1 MTSLGKYNQY
11 FYKIERWLFYLIIIT
26 MPVTALPKR
35 YPIPNIMRNVPQF
48 LLMVALT
55 LAIFYFFKNYRL
67 KGKISKQYRGYFS
80 ICFVWPIL
88 CTTIGFLT
96 FPYWNA
102 GTDDYLRNTYLIQKI
117 AYIYPDILNNAFLL
131 HLKYGIFL
139 IRETIFR
146 FLMPLLGIPFIFWI
160 AFKDKGNAYILHTL
174 SQMALLVSGA
184 LAAYS
189 LIETVW
195 LLTDNQF
202 LAGVLKSLYTCIW
215 DPGTDKDHWWPML
228 LWKGRLRSFYGEPG
242 HFGVMAMFILPF
254 LWYRVFE
261 LKKKGTALLLLF
273 FAFMIFMTHSRTAL
287 AVFCGE
293 VLILLIISI
302 LAKYP
307 EWKQYIVQ
315 VLLASLLSFGLYVF
329 APVGVSLFSNVY
341 YSFASGTSST
351 QVEKKQD
358 NVNEKSQSKLK
369 QPQSNQVEQ
378 TKKDISSIT
387 STKER
392 SNGSRLGNLVAKLN
406 VARQHPLFGV
416 GTSLESRY
424 MVDNI
429 PDFAKS
435 NSEIKSWTRMTLQEF
450 GKGSG
455 FASINEYAVVLVEYG
470 VIGLLLYLIPLVYL
484 FIIVFKYKSLLLKKF
499 STVCIV
505 VAVCGQ
511 AACQLGT
518 GLWLTYP
525 TSLAIA
531 YCIIF
536 NDLNTIKNKGLKR
549 E

>member
-67 KGKISKQYRGYFS
+67 KGKISKQYRVYFS

-293 VLILLIISI
+293 LVVLLAISVF
-302 LAKYP
+302 ARYSD
-307 EWKQYIVQ
+307 WKRYIVQ
-315 VLLASLLSFGLYVF
+315 VLLATILSFGLYVM
-329 APVGVSLFSNVY
+329 APIGVSLLCNVY
-341 YSFASGTSST
+341 SSYTSITSSA
-351 QVEKKQD
+351 Q
-358 NVNEKSQSKLK
+358 NEKGKNIINKEQQSK
-369 QPQSNQVEQ
+369 SNQVEK
-378 TKKDISSIT
+378 TKKDLSSIT
-387 STKER
+387 SKNER

-406 VARQHPLFGV
+406 VAKQHPFFGV
-416 GTSLESRY
+416 GTGLESRY

-429 PDFAKS
+429 PDFAK
-435 NSEIKSWTRMTLQEF
+435 NNWEIKSWTRMTLQEF
-450 GKGSG
+450 GKGTG
-455 FASINEYAVVLVEYG
+455 FASINEYAVILVEYG
-470 VIGLLLYLIPLVYL
+470 VIGLLLYLTPFLYLLV
-484 FIIVFKYKSLLLKKF
+484 IVLRYGKFLLTKF
-499 STVCIV
+499 STICIL

-511 AACQLGT
+511 IACQMGT
-518 GLWLTYP
+518 GLWITYP
-525 TSLAIA
+525 VSLAIA
-531 YCIIF
+531 YCVVF
-536 NDLNTIKNKGLKR
+536 NDLKNIRNTEFEKN
-549 E
+549 

>member
-1 MTSLGKYNQY
+1 
-11 FYKIERWLFYLIIIT
+11 
-26 MPVTALPKR
+26 
-35 YPIPNIMRNVPQF
+35 
-48 LLMVALT
+48 
-55 LAIFYFFKNYRL
+55 
-67 KGKISKQYRGYFS
+67 
-80 ICFVWPIL
+80 
-88 CTTIGFLT
+88 
-96 FPYWNA
+96 
-102 GTDDYLRNTYLIQKI
+102 
-117 AYIYPDILNNAFLL
+117 
-131 HLKYGIFL
+131 
-139 IRETIFR
+139 
-146 FLMPLLGIPFIFWI
+146 
-160 AFKDKGNAYILHTL
+160 
-174 SQMALLVSGA
+174 
-184 LAAYS
+184 
-189 LIETVW
+189 
-195 LLTDNQF
+195 
-202 LAGVLKSLYTCIW
+202 
-215 DPGTDKDHWWPML
+215 
-228 LWKGRLRSFYGEPG
+228 
-242 HFGVMAMFILPF
+242 
-254 LWYRVFE
+254 
-261 LKKKGTALLLLF
+261 
-273 FAFMIFMTHSRTAL
+273 MTHSRTAL